1 MKSKTL
7 KNKINDI
14 VFVICAGG
22 VLYLIVGYL
31 MKTNWLSCP
40 KALPD
45 LYEIVRDT
53 LTLMAYFLAPAIA
66 LVLFSDW
73 RQEHVE
79 KSREQ
84 QGEEIYKLIK
94 QINREL
100 NEYFSETNDEDNH
113 SESQSEYITGL
124 YRSLQEKINN
134 VESLLGEFDF
144 NDEQASAFKSQVKRI
159 VEVINETF
167 SYVNLMYTAKLKSNN
182 PDQYNFQYEDLS
194 NDDFIKSED
203 EKYLELYAQYE
214 GIFKIKHNLMKS
226 LKPLKD
232 SIKIQL

>member
-14 VFVICAGG
+14 VFVVCAGG
-22 VLYLIVGYL
+22 VLYLIVGFL
-31 MKTNWLSCP
+31 MKTNWLSYP
-40 KALPD
+40 KPLPD

-53 LTLMAYFLAPAIA
+53 LTLMAYLLAPAIA

-100 NEYFSETNDEDNH
+100 NEYFLETNDEDNH

-159 VEVINETF
+159 VEVINESF

-182 PDQYNFQYEDLS
+182 PDHYNFQYEDLS
-194 NDDFIKSED
+194 NDDFVESE
-203 EKYLELYAQYE
+203 EAKFLEFYAQYE
-214 GIFKIKHNLMKS
+214 VIFRTKHKLMKS

-232 SIKIQL
+232 SIKIQV

>member
-14 VFVICAGG
+14 VFVVCAGG
-22 VLYLIVGYL
+22 VLYLIVGFL
-31 MKTNWLSCP
+31 MKTNWLSYP
-40 KALPD
+40 KPLPD

-100 NEYFSETNDEDNH
+100 NEYFLETNDEDNH

-159 VEVINETF
+159 VEVINESF

-182 PDQYNFQYEDLS
+182 PDHYNFQYEDLS
-194 NDDFIKSED
+194 NDDFVESE
-203 EKYLELYAQYE
+203 EAKFLEFYAQYE
-214 GIFKIKHNLMKS
+214 VIFRTKHKLMKS

-232 SIKIQL
+232 SIKIQV